1 MTKQLED
8 AFGLRPIKEATTTE
22 EDNMPAPQE
31 PQETPEEKASRIIQ
45 ALSTAEKVDH
55 SLAVVTGLDQHD
67 NDMDEI
73 AQEAM
78 EAYLEF
84 KELGSQQ
91 ADAHAARMMEVA
103 ANMLKTA
110 MDAKD
115 AKVNRKLKTI
125 ELQLKRMK
133 LEQDAKKNA
142 KTNDPSDTPEGYEFD
157 RNELLRRILGRNND

>member
-1 MTKQLED
+1 MTKQLEA
-8 AFGLRPIKEATTTE
+8 AFGLRPIKEAIGE
-22 EDNMPAPQE
+22 EEVIPE
-31 PQETPEEKASRIIQ
+31 PEEKPEEKAARIIK

-55 SLAVVTGLDQHD
+55 SLAVVTGLDEHD
-67 NDMDEI
+67 ADMDSI

-84 KELGSQQ
+84 KELGAQQ
-91 ADAHAARMMEVA
+91 SDAHAARMMEVA
-103 ANMLKTA
+103 ANMLNTA
-110 MDAKD
+110 MNAKD

-142 KTNDPSDTPEGYEFD
+142 KAAADPADSVEGYEFD
-157 RNELLRRILGRNND
+157 RNELLRRIRDMNK

>member
-8 AFGLRPIKEATTTE
+8 AFGLRPIKEAMTVE
-22 EDNMPAPQE
+22 GKDSPEIHED
-31 PQETPEEKASRIIQ
+31 PEEKAARIIR

-55 SLAVVTGLDQHD
+55 SLAVVTGLDEHD
-67 NDMDEI
+67 KDMDEI

-91 ADAHAARMMEVA
+91 SDAHAARMMEVA

-110 MDAKD
+110 MEAKD

-133 LEQDAKKNA
+133 LDQDAKKNTKA
-142 KTNDPSDTPEGYEFD
+142 PIDDRPDGYEFD
-157 RNELLRRILGRNND
+157 RNELLRRILGKNDN